1 MQLGD
6 LKTQIALHEGNLSQD
21 QHEALLQQTDVDL
34 VKLSTSALLWI
45 TLGMVWSWWV
55 FTFPDDE
62 WLKVALLMGVFLVGA
77 VLRIVA
83 ILTVATPFYKRNS
96 GRWRW
101 ILFSGVMCT
110 GAAWG
115 LFVAEL
121 IFLFGFDWQ
130 AWVYVLASTG
140 VGVGG
145 ALNFCMW
152 KKLAITH
159 TLLVLTPLML
169 VYLSLDSDPGY
180 SALLVAGTYLILL
193 LIHVNYWNRRYWDS
207 MINVQMLKN
216 ISKKLQES
224 NLKLY
229 NSANT
234 DSLTGLA
241 NRMRLDEL
249 FAHLQRIYERYQT
262 SYAVVMVDLDHF
274 KSINDRYGHHV
285 GDEVLCFTAIQFE
298 QGVRESDSV
307 GRWGGEEFLLL
318 LPETD
323 EEGARRLAESLR
335 LRLCGGG
342 HPDVGMV
349 TASFGV
355 AVVQV
360 GESIDDLL
368 KRADRALYL
377 AKESGR
383 NRVCLA
389 GEHSLPETPMDQ
401 GRA

>member
-6 LKTQIALHEGNLSQD
+6 LKTQIALHEGELSEA
-21 QHEALLQQTDVDL
+21 QHALLLQQTDVDL

-45 TLGMVWSWWV
+45 TLGMVWSWWI
-55 FTFPDDE
+55 FTFPDNE
-62 WLKVALLMGVFLVGA
+62 WFKVALLMGLFFVGA

-96 GRWRW
+96 SRWRW
-101 ILFSGVMCT
+101 IFFAGVMCT
-110 GAAWG
+110 GSAWG

-121 IFLFGFDWQ
+121 IYLFGFDWQ

-152 KKLAITH
+152 KKLAIIH
-159 TLLVLTPLML
+159 TLLVLIPMIL
-169 VYLSLDSDPGY
+169 VYISLGGDAGY

-229 NSANT
+229 HSANT

-241 NRMRLDEL
+241 NRMRLDEM
-249 FAHLQRIYERYQT
+249 FAHFQQVYERYQT
-262 SYAVVMVDLDHF
+262 SYAVVMVDLDNF
-274 KSINDRYGHHV
+274 KLINDRYGHHM
-285 GDEVLCFTAIQFE
+285 GDEVLCFTAIQLE

-323 EEGARRLAESLR
+323 EEGGRRLAESLR
-335 LRLCGGG
+335 LKLCKNS
-342 HPDVGMV
+342 HPDVGSV

-355 AVVQV
+355 AVVRPEE
-360 GESIDDLL
+360 GIDDLL
-368 KRADRALYL
+368 KRADRARYL
-377 AKESGR
+377 AKQSGR

-389 GEHSLPETPMDQ
+389 GEHSLPEASVDQ
-401 GRA
+401 GRI

>member
-6 LKTQIALHEGNLSQD
+6 LKTQIALHEGELSQA
-21 QHEALLQQTDVDL
+21 QHETLLQQTDVDL
-34 VKLSTSALLWI
+34 VKLSTSALLWV
-45 TLGMVWSWWV
+45 TLGMVWSWWI

-62 WLKVALLMGVFLVGA
+62 WLKVALLMGVFFVGA
-77 VLRIVA
+77 LLRIVA
-83 ILTVATPFYKRNS
+83 TLTVATPFYNRNS

-110 GAAWG
+110 GGAWG

-159 TLLVLTPLML
+159 TVLVLTPLML
-169 VYLSLDSDPGY
+169 VYLSLGSDPGY

-216 ISKKLQES
+216 IGRKLEES
-224 NLKLY
+224 NLRLY
-229 NSANT
+229 ALANT

-241 NRMRLDEL
+241 NRTRLDEQ
-249 FAHLQRIYERYQT
+249 FDHLHYRFERYQ
-262 SYAVVMVDLDHF
+262 SGYAAVMVDLDKF
-274 KSINDRYGHHV
+274 KLINDRYGHHV
-285 GDEVLCFTAIQFE
+285 GDEVLCLSARQLE
-298 QGVRESDSV
+298 GGLRKSDLL

-335 LRLCGGG
+335 LRLCKEE
-342 HPDVGMV
+342 HHDVGSV

-355 AVVQV
+355 AVVQT

-377 AKESGR
+377 AKERGR

-389 GEHSLPETPMDQ
+389 DALPDALLLDQ
-401 GRA
+401 NRV